1 MSDYIHDEKIK
12 ELEILA
18 NKIRQSLIEELVE
31 AKSGHTAG
39 PLGMAD
45 VFTAMYFHVLN
56 HDPKNPDWRR
66 RFCFSAETARAP
78 IVKISANSKI
88 SRLVF

>member
-1 MSDYIHDEKIK
+1 MSEYIHDEKVK

-39 PLGMAD
+39 PLGIFM
-45 VFTAMYFHVLN
+45 F
-56 HDPKNPDWRR
+56 
-66 RFCFSAETARAP
+66 
-78 IVKISANSKI
+78 
-88 SRLVF
+88 